1 MRRNDARKMD
11 REALAQL
18 RIRAVS
24 QIKKGASPED
34 VAKTLDVNRTTVY
47 GWLSR
52 FAEGGYDNLKRKKAP
67 GRAPSLDGTQ
77 MRILYYTVVDSTPE
91 QMKMPF
97 ALWSCGL
104 VREFIRRRF
113 GINLSKVTVSRVLA
127 RIGLSFQRPLQRS
140 YEQNTTL
147 VKNWLK
153 KEYPKLLA
161 LAKREKAEI
170 FFEDESGVRSD
181 AQVGKTWGRVG
192 KTPVV
197 RATGKRFGMNLV
209 SAISPRGE
217 FRFMITKGTFGAKEF
232 VDFMK
237 RLIATSKR
245 KVFLIADGHPAHKSK
260 LAREFLAEVG
270 DKLRLFFL
278 PPYSPELNPDELVW
292 NTLKGEMGRMSFFG
306 PGDMEAKV
314 LGFMRRLQ
322 KSPDKVRSFFHER
335 NVRYVLGNV

>member
-1 MRRNDARKMD
+1 MD

-24 QIKKGASPED
+24 QIRKGTSPE
-34 VAKTLDVNRTTVY
+34 VIAKTLGVNRTTVY

-52 FAEGGYDNLKRKKAP
+52 FADGGYANLKRKKAP
-67 GRAPSLDGTQ
+67 GRVPILDAQQ
-77 MRILYYTVVDSTPE
+77 MRILFYTIVDTTPE

-97 ALWSCGL
+97 ALWSCAL
-104 VREFIRRRF
+104 IQEFIRRRF
-113 GINLSKVTVSRVLA
+113 GVKLSKVTVSRVLA
-127 RIGLSFQRPLQRS
+127 KIGLSFQRPLQRA

-153 KEYPKLLA
+153 DEFPKLQR
-161 LAKREKAEI
+161 LAKRENAEV

-197 RATGKRFGMNLV
+197 KATGKRFGLNLV

-217 FRFMITKGTFGAKEF
+217 FRFMMTKGTFGGKEF
-232 VDFMK
+232 VEFMK
-237 RLIATSKR
+237 RLLSTCKR

-260 LAREFLAEVG
+260 LVRKFLEEAKG
-270 DKLRLFFL
+270 RLRLFFL

-292 NTLKGEMGRMSFFG
+292 NALKGEMGRKSFWG
-306 PGDMEAKV
+306 QGDMETKV

-322 KSPDKVRSFFHER
+322 KSPDKIRSFFREKHVSYILN
-335 NVRYVLGNV
+335 NV